1 MSTKDH
7 FAGQGRT
14 RSGGPHHLDIP
25 TLSDTQDLPFVTQW
39 IFLAGAGTLHLTMA
53 SGADITTPQMS
64 AGWHLIE
71 ARRIH
76 ATGTTA
82 TGLMV
87 GY

>member
-1 MSTKDH
+1 MSAIDK
-7 FAGQGRT
+7 FGRSG
-14 RSGGPHHLDIP
+14 RSRAGGPHHLELATP
-25 TLSDTQDLPFVTQW
+25 SDTTDLPFVTQW
-39 IFLAGAGTLHLTMA
+39 IFVAGAGSLHLTMA
-53 SGADITTPQMS
+53 SGAEVTTPQLP

-71 ARRIH
+71 VRRIH